1 MFSDHLPDVY
11 EKALQV
17 LLEELDEEDDFSDL
31 PPLVR
36 EDGDWS
42 LSNEEKHTKA
52 SLLREYSE
60 GKAVLLDEKE
70 GRESEDKQEQ
80 IPPEEKEEEKL
91 A

>member
-1 MFSDHLPDVY
+1 
-11 EKALQV
+11 
-17 LLEELDEEDDFSDL
+17 
-31 PPLVR
+31 
-36 EDGDWS
+36 
-42 LSNEEKHTKA
+42 
-52 SLLREYSE
+52 LLREYSE